1 MKHARFHMSP
11 LSIVADGKNDNHHLS
26 LIKAMG
32 VYIFMYHKG
41 PEANEWSAQDGI
53 TTWHATW
60 LQRQHLVTGITFIV
74 LQSKRPEGLLY

>member
-32 VYIFMYHKG
+32 VYMFMYHTG
-41 PEANEWSAQDGI
+41 LEANEWSSQDGI
-53 TTWHATW
+53 TTRNATW
-60 LQRQHLVTGITFIV
+60 LQMPHLVTGTTSNV